1 MVAYIIVV
9 NPAGGPS
16 KVSQEGYMTI
26 EATQRFIESL
36 SGNPQKI
43 NNFRYWTLD
52 GTEYLIDSIR
62 IS

>member
-9 NPAGGPS
+9 NPADGPS

-26 EATQRFIESL
+26 EATQRFIESR

-52 GTEYLIDSIR
+52 GTEYLIESIAIR
-62 IS
+62 